1 MPPQDRVPIGRVI
14 PWVVLVVL
22 LIAGVV
28 LYFRYGTQVT
38 PLIDGTR

>member
-14 PWVVLVVL
+14 PWVVVLVL

-28 LYFRYGTQVT
+28 LYLRYGTQIT
-38 PLIDGTR
+38 PLLHGTR

>member
-14 PWVVLVVL
+14 PWVVVLVL

-28 LYFRYGTQVT
+28 LYLRYGTQIT
-38 PLIDGTR
+38 PLLDGTR